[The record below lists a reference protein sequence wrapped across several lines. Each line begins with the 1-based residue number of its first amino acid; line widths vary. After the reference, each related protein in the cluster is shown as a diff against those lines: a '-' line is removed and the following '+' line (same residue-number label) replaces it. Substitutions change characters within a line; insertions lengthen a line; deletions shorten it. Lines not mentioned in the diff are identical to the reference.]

1 MFLNSKI
8 TFPQKKR
15 KKGKKEKKPMKLTAV
30 DKMQD
35 CHGTCNTENKP
46 VKSVIRGI
54 HLDLAFFP
62 GWILWGGRRS
72 WVSFWFFYLLII

>member
-1 MFLNSKI
+1 LFLNSKI

-35 CHGTCNTENKP
+35 CHGICNTEK
-46 VKSVIRGI
+46 
-54 HLDLAFFP
+54 
-62 GWILWGGRRS
+62 
-72 WVSFWFFYLLII
+72 